1 MGVLPLYSRDDVWW
15 SMQTRSGAALKIV
28 ASAPSFKTE
37 LELWSGDG
45 KDAHSL
51 HYASLYPQ
59 SFRPELPAYF
69 IERYTKRG
77 DVVLDPFCGSGT
89 TSLEAALQG
98 RIAFASDS
106 NPLALRMTA
115 AKLSPADITEVTLG
129 FQNINLRKPVDL
141 TVYRQVFAPFYDHDT
156 YRELVNLR
164 TFLQTRRD
172 RIYRFVEL
180 VALGLLHGHSAG
192 YFSVYTFPQLALSPE
207 EQEALN
213 CKRRQNPDYRSI
225 VPRILRKTASL
236 LRDGVPSVLRSS
248 AGSHRVELAE
258 AVDLSTFPTASVDL
272 VVTGPPLPRS
282 DDGVKDLWLKL
293 WFAGVATQ
301 GIGNRSSFPDLS
313 SWLDYMNAVL
323 CELAR
328 VVKGGGRAVL
338 DLREIRLGGTTVALD
353 EELQRIV
360 EESLGRFWSVE
371 GTIINKER
379 PIKVGSV
386 VKERDPGR
394 IADRSRMLILRR
406 R

>member
-1 MGVLPLYSRDDVWW
+1 
-15 SMQTRSGAALKIV
+15 MQTRSGAALKIV
-28 ASAPSFKTE
+28 ADAPSFKTE
-37 LELWSGDG
+37 VEIWSGDG

-51 HYASLYPQ
+51 HYASAYPL

-69 IERYTKRG
+69 IDRYTKRG

-98 RIAFASDS
+98 RIAFASDI
-106 NPLALRMTA
+106 NPLALKLTA
-115 AKLSPADITEVTLG
+115 AKISPADITEVTLG
-129 FQNINLRKPVDL
+129 FQNINLRRPVDL

-156 YRELVNLR
+156 YREIVNLR
-164 TFLQTRRD
+164 SFLQTRQD
-172 RIYRFVEL
+172 RVARFIEL

-213 CKRRQNPDYRSI
+213 CKRRQSPDYRSI

-248 AGSHRVELAE
+248 AGRHRVELAD
-258 AVDLSTFPTASVDL
+258 AVDLSIFPSGSVDL
-272 VVTGPPLPRS
+272 VVTGPPLPRG
-282 DDGVKDLWLKL
+282 DDGAKDQWLRL
-293 WFAGVATQ
+293 WFAGVSGQ
-301 GIGNRSSFPDLS
+301 GVASRTTFPDLPG
-313 SWLDYMNAVL
+313 WLDYMNAVL

-328 VVKGGGRAVL
+328 VVKGGGRAVF
-338 DLREIRLGGTTVALD
+338 DLREMRIDGKTVALD
-353 EELQRIV
+353 GELQRIV
-360 EESLGRFWSVE
+360 DESLGRFWSVE
-371 GTIINKER
+371 GTILNKEKA
-379 PIKVGSV
+379 IKVGSV

-394 IADRSRMLILRR
+394 SAERSRMLVLRR